1 MYTEIAILMNAFMLV
16 AMTSFIV
23 VTSLTVFKTLKVE
36 NAKNL
41 LRSIFPKLS
50 KFCFPNF
57 AINYFIF
64 SFRKFYI

>member
-23 VTSLTVFKTLKVE
+23 VTSPTVFKTLKVE

-41 LRSIFPKLS
+41 LRSIFP
-50 KFCFPNF
+50 NF